1 MSSVARFRY
10 SLAAF
15 GIAVLGTTLAQL
27 ASINFSLPFEQLGI
41 AFNLTLAL
49 IQL

>member
-1 MSSVARFRY
+1 MSSVTRIRY

-15 GIAVLGTTLAQL
+15 GIVALGTTLAQL
-27 ASINFSLPFEQLGI
+27 ASINLSLPFEQIGL
-41 AFNLTLAL
+41 AFNLTRVL

>member
-1 MSSVARFRY
+1 MSSVARFRF
-10 SLAAF
+10 SLAA
-15 GIAVLGTTLAQL
+15 GGVAILGTTLAQL
-27 ASINFSLPFEQLGI
+27 TNINLSLPFEQLGI